1 MLDNLQLIDERILFF
16 IQNNWKTPA
25 LDHVM
30 VFLTSLGNAGVLWI
44 CIAAILIFSK
54 HRQKSGVILL
64 SAIFAAMFLGDDIL
78 KPLIGRIRPCD
89 KFPEVE
95 LLLGSIGS
103 IHSPSFPSGH
113 AMVGF
118 ASATVLFYYDRRFG
132 IIAYLTASL
141 IAFSR
146 LYLFVHYPSDLLGGL
161 ILGVFTA
168 LLTIFL
174 LNLVYHRIELLYR
187 KFLP

>member
-95 LLLGSIGS
+95 QLLN

-113 AMVGF
+113 TMVGF
-118 ASATVLFYYDRRFG
+118 ASATVLFYHYRRCG
-132 IIAYLTASL
+132 IIAYLMASL

-146 LYLFVHYPSDLLGGL
+146 LYLFVHYPSDVLGGL

-168 LLTIFL
+168 LVTIFL
-174 LNLVYHRIELLYR
+174 LNRVYYRIENLYR